1 MKKLFYAVIVMMT
14 TIFISCNKDIPGP
27 NGKTG
32 KIHIDIG
39 ASINIDEL
47 GGKFKTIPLLDDFKV
62 MVYQAD
68 GTLALTFETVLG
80 MPDTIDL
87 PIGEYYVEAFSD
99 NNLPAEFENPYYHG
113 SSDVFVVSSN
123 AHSSVE
129 VTCFLSNTIVSV
141 IYSENIINNFVSY
154 STTVSSESGALIFD
168 ENETRKGYFQTSP
181 LDISVDLSYQKPD
194 GTIISKNLT
203 GNIPVPLSNRHYQVN
218 VNASISSGM
227 ASFLIIQDTTEVI
240 LEVVEIS
247 DSQDSLQSGDLVYGD
262 LLITEIMSDPT
273 ALSDTEGE
281 WFEIYNNSNKQIN
294 IQNLILGRDDT
305 NMHTISDS
313 IVLGP
318 GEYYVLSRT
327 IEASDVTNKY
337 VYGSSITLSNT
348 GAILTI
354 FDEEVDGNPGEII
367 FSVDYGADG
376 FPSSSGHSICLNP
389 LLMTSAEAVLGSSW
403 CISTSVYST
412 GDLGTP
418 GIANDACQ

>member
-47 GGKFKTIPLLDDFKV
+47 VGKFKTIPLLDDFKV

-168 ENETRKGYFQTSP
+168 ENETKE
-181 LDISVDLSYQKPD
+181 I
-194 GTIISKNLT
+194 NLE
-203 GNIPVPLSNRHYQVN
+203 NIKR
-218 VNASISSGM
+218 
-227 ASFLIIQDTTEVI
+227 
-240 LEVVEIS
+240 
-247 DSQDSLQSGDLVYGD
+247 
-262 LLITEIMSDPT
+262 
-273 ALSDTEGE
+273 
-281 WFEIYNNSNKQIN
+281 QIN
-294 IQNLILGRDDT
+294 NF
-305 NMHTISDS
+305 S
-313 IVLGP
+313 
-318 GEYYVLSRT
+318 
-327 IEASDVTNKY
+327 
-337 VYGSSITLSNT
+337 
-348 GAILTI
+348 
-354 FDEEVDGNPGEII
+354 I
-367 FSVDYGADG
+367 FS
-376 FPSSSGHSICLNP
+376 I
-389 LLMTSAEAVLGSSW
+389 
-403 CISTSVYST
+403 
-412 GDLGTP
+412 
-418 GIANDACQ
+418 